1 MKTSQKLVHKSAR
14 DGFSRE
20 PMQQIEIEIN
30 SLRCEGKCIPV
41 IVSSLG
47 KSNCRSCRYI
57 YCWRRLLLLAS
68 FFPLEHFIN
77 GQLAFGTTKKKKL
90 RRQQTWRL
98 FAASFAARRENSR
111 ESEFF
116 PQLSHTLVSKDQRHT

>member
-77 GQLAFGTTKKKKL
+77 GQLAFWTTKKKL
-90 RRQQTWRL
+90 RRQQTRRL